1 MIEGDEN
8 ESFIRIKKGY
18 EGYKRLSILF
28 FILFL
33 LVGISFF
40 IYVILTVN
48 EDKENNSPSN
58 QSVQGQEQ
66 KQEEEYE
73 QEEEQQQEEQEQ
85 EQEEEKELEKI
96 NEERTRASKEG
107 LKIIDQNN
115 YKSGITIISNF
126 FYANVI
132 YDDASYTEEFKLA
145 FDLEVK
151 SNPDIYVN
159 GERIYGRIF
168 VDNDIISFYD
178 AKNNLRTFQISDMP
192 NITCGGKE
200 ISQNTINLMNN
211 LYYEEENDTSSTSRV
226 FFKNF
231 SLYVSYNENKTLN
244 MDYKICNI
252 TILNKTFINVTQI
265 GELYY
270 EGDSLIENNYQNI
283 IKEFD
288 KQLDIK
294 YPDTKDWLIQET
306 IPIIKKK
313 KELE

>member
-85 EQEEEKELEKI
+85 VQEEEKELEKI

-115 YKSGITIISNF
+115 YKSGITIISHF
-126 FYANVI
+126 FVNVS

-145 FDLEVK
+145 IDLEVN
-151 SNPDIYVN
+151 SNPDRYVN

-270 EGDSLIENNYQNI
+270 EGNSLIESNYQI
-283 IKEFD
+283 IIMEFD

-313 KELE
+313 KK

>member
-73 QEEEQQQEEQEQ
+73 QEEQQQQEQEQ
-85 EQEEEKELEKI
+85 EQEEEPEKI

-145 FDLEVK
+145 IDLEVN
-151 SNPDIYVN
+151 SNPDRYVN

-231 SLYVSYNENKTLN
+231 SLYVFYNENKTLN

-265 GELYY
+265 GVLYY
-270 EGDSLIENNYQNI
+270 EGNSLIEINYQI
-283 IKEFD
+283 IIMEFD

>member
-1 MIEGDEN
+1 
-8 ESFIRIKKGY
+8 
-18 EGYKRLSILF
+18 
-28 FILFL
+28 
-33 LVGISFF
+33 
-40 IYVILTVN
+40 
-48 EDKENNSPSN
+48 
-58 QSVQGQEQ
+58 
-66 KQEEEYE
+66 
-73 QEEEQQQEEQEQ
+73 
-85 EQEEEKELEKI
+85 
-96 NEERTRASKEG
+96 
-107 LKIIDQNN
+107 
-115 YKSGITIISNF
+115 
-126 FYANVI
+126 
-132 YDDASYTEEFKLA
+132 
-145 FDLEVK
+145 
-151 SNPDIYVN
+151 
-159 GERIYGRIF
+159 
-168 VDNDIISFYD
+168 
-178 AKNNLRTFQISDMP
+178 MP

-313 KELE
+313 KVIE